1 MADKASAE
9 QRKQTLEALEFERE
23 GYVRRGLK
31 DRASQ
36 VDAQIRALRGDV
48 SPKPRTTRKA

>member
-1 MADKASAE
+1 MADNTAAE

-48 SPKPRTTRKA
+48 SPKPRTTRKD

>member
-31 DRASQ
+31 DRAAQ

-48 SPKPRTTRKA
+48 SPKPRTTRKD

>member
-1 MADKASAE
+1 MADNTAAA

-48 SPKPRTTRKA
+48 SPKPRTTRKD